1 LKVSPYIIDACLNQT
16 EKIRMARTSVKLK
29 NNMNGTYDLTL
40 VSEEG
45 ERAFLRMS
53 IPHLVALQHSIE
65 KIIPTI
71 NSIDKHLNGEPM

>member
-1 LKVSPYIIDACLNQT
+1 
-16 EKIRMARTSVKLK
+16 
-29 NNMNGTYDLTL
+29 MNGTYDLTL